1 MNQNTA
7 ALKINNL
14 TVNYGKTSALWDV
27 SLEIPQGNLVAIIG
41 PNGAGKSTLIK
52 SCLDLVKPISG
63 QVMILGSKLKSVQN
77 RIAYVPQKESVDWDF
92 PITVFDLV
100 LMGCYGRLKLFFR
113 PTKSDKEEV
122 YHYLK
127 EVGIEN
133 LANRQIGELSGGQKQ
148 RAFIARALFQ
158 KADLYFLDEPF
169 AGIDITS
176 SDVILEILLK
186 LKNQG
191 KTLVV
196 VHHDLESVAT
206 AFNWSI
212 LLNLRL
218 IAHGPIEQVFT
229 KEMMA
234 KAYGKENFVL
244 DQVVKTLQAKREGL
258 AK

>member
-1 MNQNTA
+1 MKPS
-7 ALKINNL
+7 ALKITNL
-14 TVNYGKTSALWDV
+14 TVSYGKTSALWDI

-52 SCLDLVKPISG
+52 SCLDLIKPISG
-63 QVMILGSKLKSVQN
+63 QVTILGSKLKSIQN
-77 RIAYVPQKESVDWDF
+77 KIAYVPQKESVDWDF

-100 LMGCYGRLKLFFR
+100 LMGCYGRLKPFFR
-113 PTKSDKEEV
+113 PSKQDKEEV
-122 YHYLK
+122 YYYLK
-127 EVGIEN
+127 ELGIEN
-133 LANRQIGELSGGQKQ
+133 LANRQIGQLSGGQKQ

-169 AGIDITS
+169 TGIDITS

-191 KTLVV
+191 KTLIV
-196 VHHDLESVAT
+196 VHHDLESVAS
-206 AFNWSI
+206 AFNFAI

-218 IAHGPIEQVFT
+218 IGHGPIEEIFT

-234 KAYGKENFVL
+234 QAYGKGNFVL
-244 DQVVKTLQAKREGL
+244 DQVIKTLQAKQQGY